1 MVALSRLP
9 TRDRLNAWGIN
20 VPLHCVLCSEGLES
34 HQHLFFQCSFVAG
47 LWAHY
52 CGNYGLSVPSSL
64 NAVSSLLSL
73 RQVGDTPGLRVVL
86 KLLLQAIV
94 YCSWRERNLRIFQQT
109 SSTEAGV
116 KAQVHRLLRDLLVST
131 QPPTP
136 ASTLL
141 QVYLS
146 LLPSGL

>member
-1 MVALSRLP
+1 MVTLSRLP
-9 TRDRLNAWGIN
+9 TIDRLSAWGLN
-20 VPLHCVLCSEGLES
+20 VTVHCVLCSSGLES
-34 HQHLFFQCSFVAG
+34 HHHLFFQCPFVAN

-64 NAVSSLLSL
+64 DAVLSILSL
-73 RQVGDTPGLRVVL
+73 RLVSDTPGFRVVL
-86 KLLLQAIV
+86 KLLLQAII
-94 YCSWRERNLRIFQQT
+94 YCSWRERNMRIFQQL

-116 KAQVHRLLRDLLVST
+116 KAQIHRLLRDRLISIQT
-131 QPPTP
+131 PSP
-136 ASTLL
+136 ASSLL